1 MGLASVVEASP
12 LFMFPSF
19 PNPTPVAMKLFI
31 ISIDTEQDSYEDNS
45 FAEHVYMGTEEGVE
59 ALVKTMQDEIGTD
72 GWVFYHPVGSPKV
85 ILEDLELYSGAGGR
99 LGALKHR

>member
-31 ISIDTEQDSYEDNS
+31 ISIDTEQVHYEDNS
-45 FAEHVYMGTEEGVE
+45 FAEHVYAGTEEGVE

>member
-1 MGLASVVEASP
+1 
-12 LFMFPSF
+12 MFPSF

-59 ALVKTMQDEIGTD
+59 AQVKTMQDEIGTD
-72 GWVFYHPVGSPKV
+72 GWVFYQPVGSPKV
-85 ILEDLELYSGAGGR
+85 ILEDLEPYGGSVAPYGAAGGR